1 MDSPNNLRALW
12 VMLFGDYFG
21 RYLSFNDWVVFTVR
35 RAVFKEIINAISY
48 VVLFIPGI
56 SFLVMPMLGLL
67 QVWNM
72 VDF

>member
-48 VVLFIPGI
+48 IVLFIPGI